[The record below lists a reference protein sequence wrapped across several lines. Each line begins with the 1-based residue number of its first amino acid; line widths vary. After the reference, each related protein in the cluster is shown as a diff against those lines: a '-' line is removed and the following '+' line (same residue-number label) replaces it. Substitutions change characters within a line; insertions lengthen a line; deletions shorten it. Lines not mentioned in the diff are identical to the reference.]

1 MLRVVLLAL
10 LMLPTSLQAQAREI
24 PYSKIN
30 PLLSIETQ
38 SPLIEKTLS
47 VELTDTALSYE
58 DVNVW
63 LTKEGEIISP
73 ISVDAVDGRIQLT
86 ALTEQEAQRHTLRIN
101 QPKESANINLQL
113 KVLSPPSTSMRY
125 QDIFHLV
132 NDANLLIKTMAG
144 TMAFFAPKVDTL
156 KFHFAEPA
164 TVSISAEAAPLEYET
179 EPDTSMGEGFQSV
192 SIKQSKHL
200 MEVNPL
206 VVFSVIPESI
216 EPLD

>member
-1 MLRVVLLAL
+1 MLKAVFLGL
-10 LMLPTSLQAQAREI
+10 LMLPASLQAQDREI

-47 VELTDTALSYE
+47 VELTEPALSYE

-63 LTKEGEIISP
+63 LTRDGEIISP
-73 ISVDAVDGRIQLT
+73 ISVDSVDGRIQLA
-86 ALTEQEAQRHTLRIN
+86 ALTEQESQRHALRIN

-125 QDIFHLV
+125 QDVFHLV
-132 NDANLLIKTMAG
+132 NDANLLIKTMGGA
-144 TMAFFAPKVDTL
+144 MAFFAPKVDTL
-156 KFHFAEPA
+156 KFHFTEPA
-164 TVSISAEAAPLEYET
+164 TVSISAEAAPLLRKT
-179 EPDTSMGEGFQSV
+179 EPDTSMGEGFHSL
-192 SIKQSKHL
+192 SIKQSKNL
-200 MEVNPL
+200 MEENPV

>member
-10 LMLPTSLQAQAREI
+10 LMLPTSLQAQDRDI
-24 PYSKIN
+24 PYSEIN
-30 PLLSIETQ
+30 PVLSIETQ

-63 LTKEGEIISP
+63 LTKEGEIIAP

-86 ALTEQEAQRHTLRIN
+86 ALTEQEAQRHALRIN

-113 KVLSPPSTSMRY
+113 KVLSPPNTSMRY
-125 QDIFHLV
+125 QDIFYLV
-132 NDANLLIKTMAG
+132 NDANLLIKAMAG

-156 KFHFAEPA
+156 KFHFTEPA
-164 TVSISAEAAPLEYET
+164 TVSISAEAAPLEYKT
-179 EPDTSMGEGFQSV
+179 EPDTSMGKGFHSV
-192 SIKQSKHL
+192 SIKQSQQL
-200 MEVNPL
+200 MAVNPV

>member
-1 MLRVVLLAL
+1 MVKAVVLGL
-10 LMLPTSLQAQAREI
+10 LILPTSLQAQDREI
-24 PYSKIN
+24 PFSEIN

-38 SPLIEKTLS
+38 SPLIEKTFS
-47 VELTDTALSYE
+47 VEITDPALSYE
-58 DVNVW
+58 DINVW
-63 LTKEGEIISP
+63 LTKDGEIIAP
-73 ISVDAVDGRIQLT
+73 ISVDSVDGRIRLT
-86 ALTEQEAQRHTLRIN
+86 ALTEQEAQRHALRIN

-156 KFHFAEPA
+156 KFHFTEPA
-164 TVSISAEAAPLEYET
+164 TVSISAEATPLVYET
-179 EPDTSMGEGFQSV
+179 EPDTSVGEGFHSV
-192 SIKQSKHL
+192 SIKQSKQL
-200 MEVNPL
+200 MDMNPV

>member
-1 MLRVVLLAL
+1 MVKAVVLGL
-10 LMLPTSLQAQAREI
+10 LILPTSLQAQDREI
-24 PYSKIN
+24 PFSEIN

-38 SPLIEKTLS
+38 SPLIEKTFS
-47 VELTDTALSYE
+47 VEITDPALSYE
-58 DVNVW
+58 DINVW
-63 LTKEGEIISP
+63 LTKDGEIIAP
-73 ISVDAVDGRIQLT
+73 ISVDSVDGRIRLT
-86 ALTEQEAQRHTLRIN
+86 ALTEQEAQRHALRIN

-125 QDIFHLV
+125 QDIFYLV

-156 KFHFAEPA
+156 KFHFTEPA
-164 TVSISAEAAPLEYET
+164 TVSISAEATPLVYET
-179 EPDTSMGEGFQSV
+179 EPDTSVGEGFHSV
-192 SIKQSKHL
+192 SIKQSKQL
-200 MEVNPL
+200 MDMNPV

>member
-1 MLRVVLLAL
+1 MLKVVLLAL
-10 LMLPTSLQAQAREI
+10 LMLPASLQAQDREI
-24 PYSKIN
+24 PYSEIN

-38 SPLIEKTLS
+38 SPLIEKRLS
-47 VELTDTALSYE
+47 VELTDTALSFE

-63 LTKEGEIISP
+63 LTKHGEIIFP
-73 ISVDAVDGRIQLT
+73 ILIDSVDGQIQLPS
-86 ALTEQEAQRHTLRIN
+86 LTEQEAGRHALRIN

-156 KFHFAEPA
+156 KFHFTEPA
-164 TVSISAEAAPLEYET
+164 TVSISAEENPLEYKT
-179 EPDTSMGEGFQSV
+179 EPDTSMGDGFHFV
-192 SIKQSKHL
+192 SIKQSKQL
-200 MEVNPL
+200 MEVNPV

>member
-1 MLRVVLLAL
+1 MLKVVLLAL
-10 LMLPTSLQAQAREI
+10 LVLPTSLQAQDRDI
-24 PYSKIN
+24 PYSEIN
-30 PLLSIETQ
+30 PVLSIDTQ

-63 LTKEGEIISP
+63 LTKAGEIIAP

-86 ALTEQEAQRHTLRIN
+86 ALTEQEAQRHALRIN

-113 KVLSPPSTSMRY
+113 KVLSPPNTSMRY
-125 QDIFHLV
+125 QDIFYLV
-132 NDANLLIKTMAG
+132 NDANLLIKAMAG

-156 KFHFAEPA
+156 KFHFTEPA
-164 TVSISAEAAPLEYET
+164 TVSISAEAAPLEYKT
-179 EPDTSMGEGFQSV
+179 EPDTSMGEGFHSV
-192 SIKQSKHL
+192 SIKQSQQL
-200 MEVNPL
+200 MAVNPV

>member
-1 MLRVVLLAL
+1 MVKAVVLGL
-10 LMLPTSLQAQAREI
+10 LILPTSLQAQDREI
-24 PYSKIN
+24 PFSEIN

-38 SPLIEKTLS
+38 SPLIEKTFS

-58 DVNVW
+58 DINVW
-63 LTKEGEIISP
+63 LTKDGEIIAP
-73 ISVDAVDGRIQLT
+73 ISVDSVDGRIRLT
-86 ALTEQEAQRHTLRIN
+86 ALTEQEAQRHALRIN

-125 QDIFHLV
+125 RDIFHLV

-156 KFHFAEPA
+156 KFHFTEPA
-164 TVSISAEAAPLEYET
+164 TVSISAEATPLDYET
-179 EPDTSMGEGFQSV
+179 EPDTSVGEGFHSV
-192 SIKQSKHL
+192 SIKQSKQL
-200 MEVNPL
+200 MDMNPV

>member
-10 LMLPTSLQAQAREI
+10 LMLPTSLQAQEREI

-86 ALTEQEAQRHTLRIN
+86 SLTEQEAQRHALRIN
-101 QPKESANINLQL
+101 QPKESANINFQL

-125 QDIFHLV
+125 RDIFHLV

-144 TMAFFAPKVDTL
+144 TMALFAPKVDTL
-156 KFHFAEPA
+156 KFHFTEPA
-164 TVSISAEAAPLEYET
+164 TVSIAAEAAPLEYKT
-179 EPDTSMGEGFQSV
+179 ERDSSMGEGFHSV
-192 SIKQSKHL
+192 SIKQSKQL
-200 MEVNPL
+200 MEVNPV